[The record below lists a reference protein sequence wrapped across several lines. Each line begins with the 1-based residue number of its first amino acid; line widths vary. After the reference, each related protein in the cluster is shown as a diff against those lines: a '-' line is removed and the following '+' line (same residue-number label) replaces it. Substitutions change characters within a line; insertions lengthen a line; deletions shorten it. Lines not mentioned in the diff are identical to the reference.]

1 MARENT
7 WAWGAFGFAAGAGTA
22 WALDP
27 ATGARHRA
35 EVGQK
40 AIHAG
45 HLAAQLGGKVWRDG
59 RNRLRGAL
67 AELSSTFTP
76 DEVDEIVLAE
86 RVRSHLG
93 RVCSHPGAI
102 EVRSAGGAV
111 TLEGD
116 VLASEHA
123 PLLACART
131 VRGVHDV
138 KDGLR
143 VHPSAAGI
151 PALQG
156 GRARGEVPELFQ
168 ENWAPSIR
176 VLVGGLGLGLIGYG
190 LASRTALGTVLG
202 TFGLAALLR
211 TLR

>member
-1 MARENT
+1 MRET
-7 WAWGAFGFAAGAGTA
+7 
-22 WALDP
+22 P
-27 ATGARHRA
+27 SSM
-35 EVGQK
+35 QPM
-40 AIHAG
+40 
-45 HLAAQLGGKVWRDG
+45 
-59 RNRLRGAL
+59 L

-102 EVRSAGGAV
+102 EVHLAGGAV

-131 VRGVHDV
+131 VRGVTDV

-156 GRARGEVPELFQ
+156 GRARGEIPELFQ

-190 LASRTALGTVLG
+190 LACRTALGTVLG